1 MAFLFRREYR
11 RKYEKINLLE
21 YIGKQIGL
29 ICSMVLIVVRI
40 LDWFNPYMDFMGHS
54 YFVLYLL
61 CACSISLGL
70 YGIFGRKEEPKGR
83 RRKV

>member
-1 MAFLFRREYR
+1 M
-11 RKYEKINLLE
+11 KKINLLE
-21 YIGKQIGL
+21 YIGEQIGL

>member
-1 MAFLFRREYR
+1 M
-11 RKYEKINLLE
+11 KKINLLE

-54 YFVLYLL
+54 YFVLKIQWMD
-61 CACSISLGL
+61 C
-70 YGIFGRKEEPKGR
+70 
-83 RRKV
+83 